1 MLSLLQIYFFKIAY
15 NDRGYGHGRVA
26 GVFAVAQRQS
36 ECGRKTRKVHV
47 SQPVNIGILWLFQ
60 IICIKKSYFLCIV
73 LVLCTNLNS
82 ENNMLKIKP
91 SVIEKISTRT
101 AFGCIFSINL
111 AHVIFVIY
119 WSFTKSE
126 TKKKLC
132 LCRLLFQWMCIIQ
145 IIFLSISN
153 NGKYP
158 MYQFVSYV
166 V

>member
-1 MLSLLQIYFFKIAY
+1 
-15 NDRGYGHGRVA
+15 
-26 GVFAVAQRQS
+26 
-36 ECGRKTRKVHV
+36 
-47 SQPVNIGILWLFQ
+47 
-60 IICIKKSYFLCIV
+60 
-73 LVLCTNLNS
+73 
-82 ENNMLKIKP
+82 MLKIKP